1 MDVVA
6 GERLAVGVDHGSV
19 VAQTRLALSLHVPF
33 LLAVTA
39 ADVAVVV
46 AVALV
51 AVAVAVAGLLE
62 VGSLERQL
70 AVAAADEV
78 DLLEL
83 FVGEEVSGDGRQH
96 VLGVLV
102 VGKAER
108 SFFQRCDASSQRGEG
123 IFHADSL

>member
-1 MDVVA
+1 M
-6 GERLAVGVDHGSV
+6 
-19 VAQTRLALSLHVPF
+19 PF

-108 SFFQRCDASSQRGEG
+108 SFFQRCDASSQRSEG
-123 IFHADSL
+123 IFHADSLQFGSVGLRGCDRGLAGLHDLGPDWVSETG

>member
-51 AVAVAVAGLLE
+51 AVAVAGLLE

-96 VLGVLV
+96 VLGLL
-102 VGKAER
+102 G
-108 SFFQRCDASSQRGEG
+108 
-123 IFHADSL
+123 